1 VTVVVLEVVVE
12 RRGVVAVAGQ
22 GRKEGGMRCVRV
34 LVLCALVSAG
44 EALAHCD
51 VTTMQ

>member
-1 VTVVVLEVVVE
+1 VVEVVEVVVE

-22 GRKEGGMRCVRV
+22 GRKEGRMRCVR
-34 LVLCALVSAG
+34 VLCALVSAG
-44 EALAHCD
+44 EVLPHCD